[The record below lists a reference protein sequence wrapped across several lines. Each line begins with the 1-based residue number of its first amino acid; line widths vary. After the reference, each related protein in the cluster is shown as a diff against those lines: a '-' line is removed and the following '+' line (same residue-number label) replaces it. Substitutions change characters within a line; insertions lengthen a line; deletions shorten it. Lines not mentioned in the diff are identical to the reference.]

1 MKQLTI
7 ALAKGRLMDE
17 TIELFTN
24 KGIEIGYNEK
34 SRKLIFESLDKAF
47 KFLIVRAQD
56 VATYVEGNGADLG
69 VVGLDVLIENKKDV
83 FELMDLQIGK
93 CSLVV
98 AGKHSSYPD
107 TPTQLKVATKFVNIT
122 DDFFAKKG
130 MAIEIIKLY
139 GSIELAGLIG
149 LADCI
154 VDIVST
160 GQTLKENG
168 LCIIEKIMDSSAFL
182 ISNRVSYYTKNKEI
196 VRLLGLLKN

>member
-17 TIELFTN
+17 TIELFKN
-24 KGIEIGYNEK
+24 KGIPIDYDEK
-34 SRKLIFESLDKAF
+34 SRRLIFESSDKTF
-47 KFLIVRAQD
+47 RFLIVRAQD

-69 VVGLDVLIENKKDV
+69 VAGIDVLIENKKDV
-83 FELMDLQIGK
+83 FELMDLGIGK
-93 CSLVV
+93 CSVVV
-98 AGKHSSYPD
+98 AGKSPNYPD

-122 DDFFAKKG
+122 DEFFAKKG

-139 GSIELAGLIG
+139 GSIELAGVIG

-168 LCIIEKIMDSSAFL
+168 LHIIEKIIDSSAFL

-196 VRLLGLLKN
+196 TNLLELLK

>member
-17 TIELFTN
+17 TIELLN
-24 KGIEIGYNEK
+24 KKGINIDYETN
-34 SRKLIFESLDKAF
+34 SRKLIFESKDTSI
-47 KFLIVRAQD
+47 KFFIVRAQD

-69 VVGLDVLIENKKDV
+69 VAGLDVLTENKKDV
-83 FELMDLQIGK
+83 FELMDLGIGK
-93 CSLVV
+93 CSVVV
-98 AGKHSSYPD
+98 AGKSSNYPD
-107 TPTQLKVATKFVNIT
+107 TPTQLKVATKFVNIA
-122 DDFFAKKG
+122 DEFFAKKG

-168 LCIIEKIMDSSAFL
+168 LCVIEEIMKSSAFL
-182 ISNRVSYYTKNKEI
+182 VANRVSYYTKNKEI
-196 VRLLGLLKN
+196 ARLLDLLK

>member
-17 TIELFTN
+17 TIELFKN
-24 KGIEIGYNEK
+24 KGIQIDYDEK
-34 SRKLIFESLDKAF
+34 SRKLIFESFDRTF
-47 KFLIVRAQD
+47 RFLIVRAQD

-69 VVGLDVLIENKKDV
+69 VAGIDVLIENKKDV
-83 FELMDLQIGK
+83 FELMDLGIGK
-93 CSLVV
+93 CSVVV
-98 AGKHSSYPD
+98 AGKSPNYPD

-122 DDFFAKKG
+122 DEFFAKKG

-139 GSIELAGLIG
+139 GSIELAGVIG

-168 LCIIEKIMDSSAFL
+168 LHIIEKIMDSSAFL

-196 VRLLGLLKN
+196 INLLELLR

>member
-1 MKQLTI
+1 
-7 ALAKGRLMDE
+7 
-17 TIELFTN
+17 
-24 KGIEIGYNEK
+24 K
-34 SRKLIFESLDKAF
+34 SRRLIFESSDKTF
-47 KFLIVRAQD
+47 RFLIVRAQD

-69 VVGLDVLIENKKDV
+69 VAGIDVLIENKKDV
-83 FELMDLQIGK
+83 FELMDLGIGK
-93 CSLVV
+93 CSVVV
-98 AGKHSSYPD
+98 AGKSPNYPD

-122 DDFFAKKG
+122 DEFFAKKG

-139 GSIELAGLIG
+139 GSIELAGVIG

-168 LCIIEKIMDSSAFL
+168 LHIIEKIMDSSAFL

-196 VRLLGLLKN
+196 TNLLELLK

>member
-17 TIELFTN
+17 TIELFN
-24 KGIEIGYNEK
+24 SKGIAIDYEEN
-34 SRKLIFESLDKAF
+34 SRKLIFESKDKTL

-69 VVGLDVLIENKKDV
+69 VCGLDVLTENKKDV
-83 FELMDLQIGK
+83 FELMDLNIGK

-98 AGKHSSYPD
+98 AGKTPNYPD

-122 DDFFAKKG
+122 DEFFAKKV
-130 MAIEIIKLY
+130 MTIEIIKLY
-139 GSIELAGLIG
+139 GSIELAGVIG

-160 GQTLKENG
+160 GQTLKENS
-168 LCIIEKIMDSSAFL
+168 LYVIEEIMKSSAFL
-182 ISNRVSYYTKNKEI
+182 IANHVSYYTKNEE
-196 VRLLGLLKN
+196 VTRLLELLK

>member
-1 MKQLTI
+1 VKQLTI

-17 TIELFTN
+17 TIELFKN
-24 KGIEIGYNEK
+24 KGIPIDYDEK
-34 SRKLIFESLDKAF
+34 SRRLIFESSDKTF
-47 KFLIVRAQD
+47 RFLIVRAQD

-69 VVGLDVLIENKKDV
+69 VAGIDVLIENKKDV
-83 FELMDLQIGK
+83 FELMDLGIGK
-93 CSLVV
+93 CSVVV
-98 AGKHSSYPD
+98 AGKSPNYPD

-122 DDFFAKKG
+122 DEFFAKKG

-139 GSIELAGLIG
+139 GSIELAGVIG

-168 LCIIEKIMDSSAFL
+168 LHIIEKIMDSSAFL

-196 VRLLGLLKN
+196 TNLLELLK

>member
-17 TIELFTN
+17 TIELFKN
-24 KGIEIGYNEK
+24 KGIQIDYDEK
-34 SRKLIFESLDKAF
+34 SRKLIFESFDRTF
-47 KFLIVRAQD
+47 RFLIVRAQD

-69 VVGLDVLIENKKDV
+69 VAGIDVLIENKKDV
-83 FELMDLQIGK
+83 GK
-93 CSLVV
+93 CSVVV
-98 AGKHSSYPD
+98 AGKSPNYPD

-122 DDFFAKKG
+122 DEFFAKKG

-139 GSIELAGLIG
+139 GSIELAGVIG

-168 LCIIEKIMDSSAFL
+168 LHIIEKIMDSSAFL

-196 VRLLGLLKN
+196 INLLELLR

>member
-17 TIELFTN
+17 TIELFKN
-24 KGIEIGYNEK
+24 KGIPIDYDEK
-34 SRKLIFESLDKAF
+34 SRRLIFESSDKTF
-47 KFLIVRAQD
+47 RFLIVRAQD

-69 VVGLDVLIENKKDV
+69 VAGIDVLIENKKDV
-83 FELMDLQIGK
+83 FELMDLGIGK
-93 CSLVV
+93 CSVVV
-98 AGKHSSYPD
+98 AGKSPNYPD

-122 DDFFAKKG
+122 DEFFAKKG

-139 GSIELAGLIG
+139 GSIELAGVIG

-168 LCIIEKIMDSSAFL
+168 LHIIEKIMDSSAFL

-196 VRLLGLLKN
+196 TNLLELLK

>member
-1 MKQLTI
+1 VKQLTI

-17 TIELFTN
+17 TIELFN
-24 KGIEIGYNEK
+24 SKGIAIDYEEN
-34 SRKLIFESLDKAF
+34 SRKLIFESKDKTL

-69 VVGLDVLIENKKDV
+69 VCGLDVLTENKKDV
-83 FELMDLQIGK
+83 FELMDLNIGK

-98 AGKHSSYPD
+98 AGKTPNYPD

-122 DDFFAKKG
+122 DEFFAKKV
-130 MAIEIIKLY
+130 MTIEIIKLY
-139 GSIELAGLIG
+139 GSIELAGVIG

-160 GQTLKENG
+160 GQTLKENS
-168 LCIIEKIMDSSAFL
+168 LYVIEEIMKSSAFL
-182 ISNRVSYYTKNKEI
+182 IANHVSYYTKNEE
-196 VRLLGLLKN
+196 VTRLLELLK

>member
-17 TIELFTN
+17 TIKLFN
-24 KGIEIGYNEK
+24 SKGIAIDYEEN
-34 SRKLIFESLDKAF
+34 SRKLIFESKDGTL

-69 VVGLDVLIENKKDV
+69 VAGLDVLTENKKDV
-83 FELMDLQIGK
+83 FELMDLNIGK
-93 CSLVV
+93 CTVVV
-98 AGKHSSYPD
+98 AGKTRNYPD

-122 DDFFAKKG
+122 DEFFAKKG
-130 MAIEIIKLY
+130 MTIEIIKLY
-139 GSIELAGLIG
+139 GSIELAGVIG

-168 LCIIEKIMDSSAFL
+168 LYIIEKITESSAFL
-182 ISNRVSYYTKNKEI
+182 VANHVSYYTKNEEI
-196 VRLLGLLKN
+196 TKLIELLK

>member
-1 MKQLTI
+1 VKQLTI

-17 TIELFTN
+17 TIELFN
-24 KGIEIGYNEK
+24 SKGIAIDYEEN
-34 SRKLIFESLDKAF
+34 SRKLIFESKDKTL

-56 VATYVEGNGADLG
+56 VATYVEENGADLG
-69 VVGLDVLIENKKDV
+69 VAGLDMLTENKKDV
-83 FELMDLQIGK
+83 FELMDLNIGK
-93 CSLVV
+93 CTVVV
-98 AGKHSSYPD
+98 AGKTQNYPD

-122 DDFFAKKG
+122 DEFFAKKV

-139 GSIELAGLIG
+139 GSIELAGVIG

-168 LCIIEKIMDSSAFL
+168 LYVTEEIMKSSAFL
-182 ISNRVSYYTKNKEI
+182 IANHVSYYTKNEEI
-196 VRLLGLLKN
+196 TKLLELLK

>member
-17 TIELFTN
+17 TIELFN
-24 KGIEIGYNEK
+24 SKGIAIDYEEN
-34 SRKLIFESLDKAF
+34 SRKLIFESKDKTI

-69 VVGLDVLIENKKDV
+69 VAGLDVLTENKKDV
-83 FELMDLQIGK
+83 FELMDLNIGK
-93 CSLVV
+93 CTVVV
-98 AGKHSSYPD
+98 AGKTLNYPD

-122 DDFFAKKG
+122 DEFFAKKV
-130 MAIEIIKLY
+130 MTIEIIKLY
-139 GSIELAGLIG
+139 GSIELAGVIG

-160 GQTLKENG
+160 GQTLKDNG
-168 LCIIEKIMDSSAFL
+168 LYVIEEIMKSSAFL
-182 ISNRVSYYTKNKEI
+182 IANHVSYYTKNEEI
-196 VRLLGLLKN
+196 TRLLELLK

>member
-17 TIELFTN
+17 TIELFN
-24 KGIEIGYNEK
+24 SKGIAIDYEEN
-34 SRKLIFESLDKAF
+34 SRKLIFESKDKTL

-69 VVGLDVLIENKKDV
+69 VAGLDVLTENKKDV
-83 FELMDLQIGK
+83 FELMDLNIGK
-93 CSLVV
+93 CTVVV
-98 AGKHSSYPD
+98 AGKTPNYPD

-122 DDFFAKKG
+122 DEFFAKKA

-139 GSIELAGLIG
+139 GSIELAGVIG

-168 LCIIEKIMDSSAFL
+168 LYVIEEIMKSSAFL
-182 ISNRVSYYTKNKEI
+182 IANHVSYYTKNEEI
-196 VRLLGLLKN
+196 ARLLELLK